1 MCGVLNDCH
10 SSNLASCDCKDQTL
24 SLNCLVLD
32 TVYIIHEFLNV
43 SSLLIILF
51 KLLLLYRML
60 CLDNHVLVLCLWS
73 TLIKYLWN
81 DFLWPLYVLI
91 AVRIHEFCH
100 SRSMCLVNNV
110 YKYYKHCTRI
120 YFLWSALPTAPHRLK
135 LWRTSRHHLMVS
147 QLSYWVHKE
156 YQYTLQMPQN
166 FYFMPFPSVSRG
178 TDSLS
183 CTILRVPQSSSETC
197 NFVNVV
203 LQNAALKIPQKN
215 L

>member
-1 MCGVLNDCH
+1 MSVHCWLFC
-10 SSNLASCDCKDQTL
+10 
-24 SLNCLVLD
+24 LNCCFYTECFVL
-32 TVYIIHEFLNV
+32 TIIF
-43 SSLLIILF
+43 
-51 KLLLLYRML
+51 
-60 CLDNHVLVLCLWS
+60 LVLCLWS

-100 SRSMCLVNNV
+100 SRSMCLVNYV

-120 YFLWSALPTAPHRLK
+120 YFLWSALPTAPHMLK

-147 QLSYWVHKE
+147 KLSYWVHKE

-166 FYFMPFPSVSRG
+166 FYFMPFPSVSRR

-183 CTILRVPQSSSETC
+183 CTILWVPQKH
-197 NFVNVV
+197 VI
-203 LQNAALKIPQKN
+203 LYM
-215 L
+215 